1 MKEIE
6 EMNLE
11 EINALLIE
19 AYARKRDLKP
29 KATKKEMWTDI
40 METMAFYCELFDEV
54 IEITDEDAEFEGF
67 ITETKARRALK
78 HPSEIWL

>member
-6 EMNLE
+6 NMNLE

-29 KATKKEMWTDI
+29 KATKKEMWANI
-40 METMAFYCELFDEV
+40 VETMAFYCELFDEV
-54 IEITDEDAEFEGF
+54 IEITDEETEYEGV
-67 ITETKARRALK
+67 ITEENARRALK
-78 HPSEIWL
+78 HPSEIQL